1 MLEAELRSV
10 RAIVLGA
17 DPRVEECIKWKTP
30 TFTSTATS
38 RASTYRKKFVSLM
51 FHRGSE
57 IPGEHPRLDGTG
69 DLVRVMRFGD
79 LAEIEAAEPELVAV
93 IQAWCAWKEA

>member
-1 MLEAELRSV
+1 MED
-10 RAIVLGA
+10 A
-17 DPRVEECIKWKTP
+17 DVHFNGNI
-30 TFTSTATS
+30 
-38 RASTYRKKFVSLM
+38 ASFNPSKKFVSLM